1 MIMRPLLRASL
12 AAFAAFGLAIPA
24 AAQSAG
30 PPPVETHRMQWAQ
43 DHEAMLDAKLAGL
56 KAGLKL
62 TPDQETL
69 WGPFEAAVRA
79 AAAMRMEHMQEMM
92 ARMHD
97 MRAGDDMEKE
107 DGEFGE
113 AMSPVQRLDRLA
125 NRLTE
130 DGAALKKIADAAKP
144 LYDSLDEQQ
153 KRVFG
158 FLSREMMRMPHPG
171 MEMGMG
177 MEMGPRGHHRWPGEE
192 EGGPDEEE

>member
-1 MIMRPLLRASL
+1 M
-12 AAFAAFGLAIPA
+12 
-24 AAQSAG
+24 
-30 PPPVETHRMQWAQ
+30 HRMQWAA

-79 AAAMRMEHMQEMM
+79 AAATRMEHMQEMM

-97 MRAGDDMEKE
+97 MRAGDDMDKE

-113 AMSPVQRLDRLA
+113 GMSPVQRLGRLADRLSEA
-125 NRLTE
+125 
-130 DGAALKKIADAAKP
+130 GAALKKVADAGRP

-158 FLSREMMRMPHPG
+158 FLSHEMMRMPHPG

-177 MEMGPRGHHRWPGEE
+177 AGPRGHSRPRGEE
-192 EGGPDEEE
+192 EKGPDDEE